1 MNRLL
6 WITIMLAMLFS
17 ACGRQASGS
26 DYAADSLA
34 HRLPDTLR
42 VATLYSPASYFI
54 YRDDPM
60 GLDYS
65 LISDFVQAKGM
76 TLDLQVA
83 PSLARALDLL
93 DSGKVDVV
101 AYEVPVTAENRRRVA
116 FTGPENLTHQV
127 LVQPRST
134 SVIKDVTGLVGCDI
148 YVPEGSKYHHR
159 LINLDSELGG
169 GINIHPI
176 SPDSVTEEDLLD
188 RVAAGEIPLT
198 VVDSDIARLNKTYYP
213 NLDITMALSFDQRSR
228 WAVKP
233 SDKWLADSIDAY
245 FGDDN
250 RRPAISAEYRR
261 YYELGKALPQTMTYD
276 LSSGKISPYDDI
288 FRQCATE
295 IGWDWRLL
303 AAQGFVESRFDN
315 SLVSWAGARGIMQI
329 MPCTARAHGVAP
341 ESLTDPGV
349 SVRTAV
355 KVIKATDDYMKK
367 YVSDPEERRLFVLAA
382 YNSGI
387 AHIADA
393 IALAR
398 KYGLNPEKWYG
409 NVEKALLMKGNPEY
423 YNDPVVKY
431 GYFRGRQTTVYVRH
445 VTDFYNRTIKSI
457 RL

>member
-1 MNRLL
+1 
-6 WITIMLAMLFS
+6 
-17 ACGRQASGS
+17 
-26 DYAADSLA
+26 
-34 HRLPDTLR
+34 
-42 VATLYSPASYFI
+42 
-54 YRDDPM
+54 
-60 GLDYS
+60 
-65 LISDFVQAKGM
+65 
-76 TLDLQVA
+76 
-83 PSLARALDLL
+83 
-93 DSGKVDVV
+93 
-101 AYEVPVTAENRRRVA
+101 
-116 FTGPENLTHQV
+116 
-127 LVQPRST
+127 
-134 SVIKDVTGLVGCDI
+134 
-148 YVPEGSKYHHR
+148 
-159 LINLDSELGG
+159 
-169 GINIHPI
+169 
-176 SPDSVTEEDLLD
+176 
-188 RVAAGEIPLT
+188 
-198 VVDSDIARLNKTYYP
+198 
-213 NLDITMALSFDQRSR
+213 
-228 WAVKP
+228 
-233 SDKWLADSIDAY
+233 
-245 FGDDN
+245 
-250 RRPAISAEYRR
+250 
-261 YYELGKALPQTMTYD
+261 MTYD
-276 LSSGKISPYDDI
+276 LSSGKISLYDDI